1 MTENNIQEEKRSL
14 NFIEQIVE
22 ADLAEGKNGGR
33 LQTRFPPEPNGY
45 LHIGHAKAIAL
56 DFGIAKKYGG
66 VCNLRMDDTNPQ
78 KEDMEY
84 VRAIEHDIEWLGFK
98 WGKVLYASDYFQE
111 LWDLAVELIKRGKAY
126 VDEQSAEEI
135 AAQKGTP
142 TTPGIE
148 SPYRNRPV
156 EESLKLFE
164 EMNSGN
170 VEPGKMVLRAKIDMT
185 SDNMHFR
192 DPIMYRVLNMP
203 HWRTGNK
210 WNAYPMYDYTHGQ
223 CDYWEGVTHSLCTL
237 EFVSHRPLYDLFVD
251 WAKEVDHDLG
261 KHPELNPADNWDIN
275 DYRSRQTEF
284 NKLNL
289 THILLSKRNLLILV
303 NEHVVDGWDDPRMP
317 TISAFRRKGY
327 SPESILAFID
337 KIGYT
342 KFDALNQMSLFE
354 SAVREDLNKR
364 AMRVSAVLDPVKL
377 VITNF
382 PEGKTEVYNAVNN
395 PENEADGTHEI
406 EFSRELWIERDD
418 FMEDAPKKF
427 FRLGPGKEVR
437 LKNSYIIRCPETD
450 CCKKDADGNVVE
462 VYAELIPETKTGEAN
477 SNMKIKGKTIHWV
490 SCNHCLEA
498 EVRNYDRLWMVEN
511 PRDEVAAYSKEQGK
525 DRIDI
530 DDMRKFLNPDSLEIK
545 KAYVEKWC
553 STRKPL
559 DYLQFQR
566 IGYYTLDYTSTPDHL
581 VFNKTVGLKDTWKP
595 ANA

>member
-1 MTENNIQEEKRSL
+1 MTEIEEKTEGTEKSL
-14 NFIEQIVE
+14 NFIEQKIE
-22 ADLAEGKNGGR
+22 QDLAEGKNGGR
-33 LQTRFPPEPNGY
+33 VQTRFPPEPNGY

-56 DFGIAKKYGG
+56 DFGVAEKYNG
-66 VCNLRMDDTNPQ
+66 VCNLRLDDTNPQ
-78 KEDMEY
+78 KEDIEY
-84 VRAIEHDIEWLGFK
+84 VRAIEKDIEWLGFK
-98 WGKVLYASDYFQE
+98 WGKVLYASDYFQQ
-111 LWDLAVELIKRGKAY
+111 LWDFAVELIKRGKAY
-126 VDEQSAEEI
+126 VDEQTAEQI

-142 TTPGIE
+142 TTPGQE

-156 EESLKLFE
+156 EESLALFN
-164 EMNSGN
+164 EMNSGKM
-170 VEPGKMVLRAKIDMT
+170 EPGKMVLRAKIDMA

-192 DPIMYRVLNMP
+192 DPIIYRVLNIP

-210 WNAYPMYDYTHGQ
+210 WNAYPMYDFTHGQ

-251 WAKEVDHDLG
+251 WAKECAGDDKPLD
-261 KHPELNPADNWDIN
+261 DN
-275 DYRSRQTEF
+275 RPRQTEF

-289 THILLSKRNLLILV
+289 THILLSKRNLLMLV
-303 NEHVVDGWDDPRMP
+303 NEGVVNGWDDPRMP
-317 TISAFRRKGY
+317 TISAFRRRGY
-327 SPESILAFID
+327 SPEGIKAFID

-354 SAVREDLNKR
+354 SAIRDDLNKR
-364 AMRVSAVLDPVKL
+364 AQRVSAVVNPVKL

-382 PEGKTEVYNAVNN
+382 PEDKTEVYTAINN

-450 CCKKDADGNVVE
+450 FCKKDENGNIIE
-462 VYAELIPETKTGEAN
+462 IYAELIPETKTGEAN
-477 SNMKIKGKTIHWV
+477 CNMKIKGKTIHWV
-490 SCNHCLEA
+490 SCKHCIEA

-530 DDMRKFLNPDSLEIK
+530 DDMRKFINPESLEIK
-545 KAYVEKWC
+545 KAYVEKYC
-553 STRKPL
+553 TQFKPL

-566 IGYYTLDYTSTPDHL
+566 VGYYTPDYDSTPEHL
-581 VFNKTVGLKDTWKP
+581 IFNKTVGLKDTWKR
-595 ANA
+595 

>member
-1 MTENNIQEEKRSL
+1 MTEIEEKTEGTEKSL
-14 NFIEQIVE
+14 NFIEQKIE
-22 ADLAEGKNGGR
+22 QDLAEGKNGGR
-33 LQTRFPPEPNGY
+33 VQTRFPPEPNGY

-56 DFGIAKKYGG
+56 DFGVAEKYNG
-66 VCNLRMDDTNPQ
+66 VCNLRLDDTNPQ
-78 KEDMEY
+78 KEDIEY
-84 VRAIEHDIEWLGFK
+84 VRAIEKDIEWLGFK
-98 WGKVLYASDYFQE
+98 WGKVLYASDYFQQ
-111 LWDLAVELIKRGKAY
+111 LWDFAVELIKRGKAY
-126 VDEQSAEEI
+126 VDEQTAEQI

-142 TTPGIE
+142 TTPGQE

-156 EESLKLFE
+156 EESLALFN
-164 EMNSGN
+164 EMNSGKM
-170 VEPGKMVLRAKIDMT
+170 EPGKMVLRAKIDMA

-192 DPIMYRVLNMP
+192 DPIIYRVLNIP

-210 WNAYPMYDYTHGQ
+210 WNAYPMYDFTHGQ

-251 WAKEVDHDLG
+251 WAKECAGDDKPLD
-261 KHPELNPADNWDIN
+261 DN
-275 DYRSRQTEF
+275 RPRQTEF

-289 THILLSKRNLLILV
+289 THILLSKRNLLMLV
-303 NEHVVDGWDDPRMP
+303 NEGVVNGWDDPRMP
-317 TISAFRRKGY
+317 TISAFRRRGY
-327 SPESILAFID
+327 SPEGIKAFID

-354 SAVREDLNKR
+354 SAIRDDLNKR
-364 AMRVSAVLDPVKL
+364 AQRVSAVVNPVKL

-382 PEGKTEVYNAVNN
+382 PEDKTEVYTAINN

-450 CCKKDADGNVVE
+450 FCNKDENGNIVE
-462 VYAELIPETKTGEAN
+462 IYAELIPETKTGEAN
-477 SNMKIKGKTIHWV
+477 CNMKIKGKTIHWV
-490 SCNHCLEA
+490 SCKHCIEA

-530 DDMRKFLNPDSLEIK
+530 DDMRKFINPESLEIK
-545 KAYVEKWC
+545 KAYVEKYC
-553 STRKPL
+553 AQFKPL

-566 IGYYTLDYTSTPDHL
+566 VGYYTPDYDSTPEHL
-581 VFNKTVGLKDTWKP
+581 IFNKTVGLKDTWKR
-595 ANA
+595 

>member
-1 MTENNIQEEKRSL
+1 MTEIEEKNEGQEKSL
-14 NFIEQIVE
+14 NFIEQKIE
-22 ADLAEGKNGGR
+22 QDLAEGKNGGR
-33 LQTRFPPEPNGY
+33 VQTRFPPEPNGY

-56 DFGIAKKYGG
+56 DFGVAEKYNG
-66 VCNLRMDDTNPQ
+66 VCNLRLDDTNPQ
-78 KEDMEY
+78 KEDIEY
-84 VRAIEHDIEWLGFK
+84 VKAIEKDIEWLGFK
-98 WGKVLYASDYFQE
+98 WGKVLYASDYFQQ
-111 LWDLAVELIKRGKAY
+111 LWDFAVELIKRGKAY
-126 VDEQSAEEI
+126 VDEQTAEEI
-135 AAQKGTP
+135 AQQKGTP
-142 TTPGIE
+142 TTPGKE

-156 EESLKLFE
+156 EESLALFN
-164 EMNSGN
+164 EMNSGKM
-170 VEPGKMVLRAKIDMT
+170 EPGKMVLRAKIDMA

-192 DPIMYRVLNMP
+192 DPIIYRVLNIP

-210 WNAYPMYDYTHGQ
+210 WNAYPMYDFTHGQ

-251 WAKEVDHDLG
+251 WAKECAGDDKPLD
-261 KHPELNPADNWDIN
+261 DN
-275 DYRSRQTEF
+275 RPRQTEF

-289 THILLSKRNLLILV
+289 THILLSKRNLLMLV
-303 NEHVVDGWDDPRMP
+303 NEGVVNGWDDPRMP
-317 TISAFRRKGY
+317 TISAFRRRGY
-327 SPESILAFID
+327 SPEGIKAFIN

-354 SAVREDLNKR
+354 SAIRDDLNKR
-364 AMRVSAVLDPVKL
+364 AQRVSAVVNPVKL

-382 PEGKTEVYNAVNN
+382 PEDKTEVYTAINN

-450 CCKKDADGNVVE
+450 CCKKDENGNIVE
-462 VYAELIPETKTGEAN
+462 IYAELIPETKTGEAN
-477 SNMKIKGKTIHWV
+477 CNMKIKGKTIHWV
-490 SCNHCLEA
+490 SCKHCLEA

-530 DDMRKFLNPDSLEIK
+530 EDMRHFINPDSLEVK
-545 KAYVEKWC
+545 KAYVEKYC
-553 STRKPL
+553 AEFKPL

-566 IGYYTLDYTSTPDHL
+566 VGYYTPDYDSTPDHL
-581 VFNKTVGLKDTWKP
+581 VFNKTVGLKDNWK
-595 ANA
+595 